1 MVPVAS
7 AHCPLAGTQ
16 PHCSVTKGK
25 SWEIRP
31 SVGQKAEQTAPGSSQ
46 LVSAPADDGEMGK
59 KGEAGGVPL
68 TFSEEIQPAGT
79 GSHPAARLC
88 WGEMS
93 SFLV

>member
-1 MVPVAS
+1 M
-7 AHCPLAGTQ
+7 G
-16 PHCSVTKGK
+16 
-25 SWEIRP
+25 E
-31 SVGQKAEQTAPGSSQ
+31 KAEQTAPGSSQ